1 MRWIFFALLLGFGPS
16 VTAGLRYLPANEAQL
31 LIRRDLLPLDTDA
44 IRELAGQLAVLA
56 DGPFPKSASQI
67 RHRSQLLTLSLRLLP
82 SQARARAIEET
93 SRKGEDRPYPHPGE
107 VQRSKEAILSTADWL
122 TLLPDDSPGHHLG
135 QLLLDIMQPVVIDN
149 PLLARRSV
157 QNAPNRWNKV
167 VARVTEFEVED
178 QPLIPRGADPQPSNG
193 KEYATVALLTEI
205 PMISS
210 NEEGTTPPVPGL
222 VITSLVLTRTPSP
235 RKTNDSEK
243 HEKRAPGQ
251 MVFKPQ
257 SNFEV
262 TPLHRSLL
270 DFFETHQEPL
280 PLHYN
285 LNVNFGTPENKR
297 TYLSHNRENLAAPL
311 AMMLDSAVTGRPLR
325 RNTLFF
331 ARLRPSGKLEKPAQA
346 WELLLHLETLRLPG
360 KTRLIV
366 GSGMLEEMTGLLV
379 LDKASFFTRFEVLEA
394 PTFEDARALY
404 FEDGSL
410 PEDLQAAHDG
420 YLEVR
425 EKADEAH
432 HLGNFLS
439 LTSVE
444 KRLVRARDFSP
455 RHLSARMLATQAI
468 RRPTYFTRPVAAEEL
483 DRLLDPVSRFRF
495 VIGQTKER
503 DVKEAYQAA
512 REAIDPLERYLELG
526 EKELL
531 TEAVMILKKLNAA
544 GRDASPES
552 DSRQKEWQKD
562 VSQFQG
568 LLEEYRLKLRQIY
581 DPKPFR
587 NK

>member
-16 VTAGLRYLPANEAQL
+16 VTAGLRYLPANEDQV
-31 LIRRDLLPLDTDA
+31 LIRRDLLPLDTDT
-44 IRELAGQLAVLA
+44 IRDLAGQLAVLA

-67 RHRSQLLTLSLRLLP
+67 RHRAQLLTLSLRLLP
-82 SQARARAIEET
+82 SQARARAIEEA
-93 SRKGEDRPYPHPGE
+93 SLKGGDRPFPAPGE
-107 VQRSKEAILSTADWL
+107 LQGSKEAILATADWL
-122 TLLPDDSPGHHLG
+122 TLLPADSPGHHLG
-135 QLLLDIMQPVVIDN
+135 QLLLDIMQPVVIDH

-157 QNAPNRWNKV
+157 QTAPNRWNKV

-178 QPLIPRGADPQPSNG
+178 PPVIPRMPDPPPSNE

-205 PMISS
+205 PMITS
-210 NEEGTTPPVPGL
+210 NEEGTTPPVAGL
-222 VITSLVLTRTPSP
+222 VTTSLVLTRTPSP
-235 RKTNDSEK
+235 RKTNDGEK
-243 HEKRAPGQ
+243 NEERAPGQ
-251 MVFKPQ
+251 LLFKPQ
-257 SNFEV
+257 SDFEV
-262 TPLHRSLL
+262 SPLHRSLL
-270 DFFETHQEPL
+270 DFFETHHEPL

-297 TYLSHNRENLAAPL
+297 SYLSRNRENLAAPL

-366 GSGMLEEMTGLLV
+366 GSGMIEEMTGLLV

-404 FEDGSL
+404 FQDGSL

-425 EKADEAH
+425 EKADQAN

-439 LTSVE
+439 LASVE
-444 KRLVRARDFSP
+444 KRLVRARDLSP
-455 RHLSARMLATQAI
+455 HHLSARMLATQAI
-468 RRPTYFTRPVAAEEL
+468 RRPAFFTRRLAAEEI

-495 VIGQTKER
+495 VVGETKER

-531 TEAVMILKKLNAA
+531 TEVVIILKKLNAA
-544 GRDASPES
+544 GRDASPETNF
-552 DSRQKEWQKD
+552 RQQEWQKD
-562 VSQFQG
+562 VRQFQES
-568 LLEEYRLKLRQIY
+568 LAEFRLKLRQIY
-581 DPKPFR
+581 DPKPFE
-587 NK
+587 NE